1 MLDWFKKLMP
11 KEEKFFDLFEAHA
24 AKAQEAARSLRAIV
38 EGGPDVV
45 SHCKALSREEDE
57 ADQISYEVMQ
67 AIRRSFITPFDRS
80 DIKALS
86 SALDDAIDQMNKTG
100 KTVMLYDVDHFE
112 PNMKAMADKVIAM
125 ADLLAEGL
133 PLMRNVGQNSAKL
146 HALTGKL
153 TTLEGESDD
162 LNDKGLSALFKGR
175 AKARSAGLRHR
186 LRALRPPREGVR
198 PLRGRGARDE
208 RHRHRA
214 RLSADRGPWALPSR
228 SSC

>member
-38 EGGPDVV
+38 DGGPDMAA
-45 SHCKALSREEDE
+45 SCARLSRQEEE

-100 KTVMLYDVDHFE
+100 KTVVLYDVASFE
-112 PNMKAMADKVIAM
+112 PNMRAMADKIIAM
-125 ADLLAEGL
+125 ADLIAQGL
-133 PLMRNVGQNSAKL
+133 PMMRNVGQHSAKL
-146 HALTGKL
+146 HALTGEL
-153 TTLEGESDD
+153 TKLEGESDT
-162 LNDKGLSALFKGR
+162 LNEDGLRELFKGP
-175 AKARSAGLRHR
+175 AQQN
-186 LRALRPPREGVR
+186 ALAFVIGSELYDHLEKVC
-198 PLRGRGARDE
+198 
-208 RHRHRA
+208 
-214 RLSADRGPWALPSR
+214 DRFEDVAHVMSDIVIEHV
-228 SSC
+228 